1 MKSLQFKNAQIFV
14 FMDFKNRKER
24 FKGGRTGDLA
34 EWSNAAVLK
43 TVGRESVP
51 RVRIPESPPLT
62 SYFSI

>member
-1 MKSLQFKNAQIFV
+1 MKSLQFKNAQFFD

-24 FKGGRTGDLA
+24 YKGGRTGDLA